1 MTKSRILIVEDE
13 MVVQMHL
20 QRIVGSLGH
29 EVIGTAAS
37 TSQALA
43 AAELEPPDLVLM
55 DIHLTDGS
63 DGVDAARQLC
73 DRWGSAVVFLTAY
86 ADRETVERSAPVGA
100 AGYLVKPFTAD
111 QVGAAIATALAS
123 RERVRRTRTRDRSLA
138 SALVSL
144 GDAIF
149 VTDAAGKIEFA
160 NPKASDLTGW
170 PADEACGRDL
180 LDVVKLASQRDGQL
194 LRAAVTKALGGERT
208 DSISNLDLVTRQG
221 GERAFDIG
229 IEPFRD
235 EDQSQVGLIA
245 MLRSRE
251 VRSETPRPPPG
262 TLRQRFGDHTRLLV
276 YSHDTLGLGHL
287 RRSLVLLRKLCADH
301 PGLSAL
307 LVTGSP
313 MAHRYPLPAGSD
325 YVKLPA
331 ILKTSPEQYEA
342 RSLSLPRSDIRT
354 LRGNLIL
361 RTVRDYDPN
370 VLLVDHSPL
379 GSSQEML
386 PSLEWLNDRG
396 GCTRI
401 LGLRDIIDEPSAVID
416 TWKANGIYGV
426 LTNLYDHVVV
436 YGSREVYDPIEQ
448 YRFPEEVAART
459 RFVHYVCDHAETE
472 ASEGA
477 APGGPPIVAVSI
489 GGGDGGGDTVVGPF
503 LEMMRVHRNEID
515 FRAEILTGP
524 LLPTALEERFREKAR
539 DLPVTLRGFVPSVAS
554 LYRSADVVVST
565 AGYNTVGD
573 QLAHAR
579 KAILVPRVLYR
590 QEQMIRARRM
600 EELGLATCL
609 GPADVTP
616 DSLFEAVQR
625 ARSDP
630 GEPLVRARA
639 LGSPPLDG
647 ALCFSKF
654 CGALLVHER

>member
-1 MTKSRILIVEDE
+1 MTKSSILIVEDE
-13 MVVQMHL
+13 LVVQMHL
-20 QRIVGSLGH
+20 RRIVDSLGH

-37 TSQALA
+37 TSEALA
-43 AAELEPPDLVLM
+43 AAELKPPDLVLM
-55 DIHLTDGS
+55 DIHLADGS

-73 DRWGSAVVFLTAY
+73 DRWDSAVVFLTAY
-86 ADRETVERSAPVGA
+86 ADRETVERSSPVGA

-123 RERVRRTRTRDRSLA
+123 RERVRRTGARDRSLA
-138 SALVSL
+138 SALVSM

-149 VTDAAGKIEFA
+149 VTDETGRIEFA

-170 PADEACGRDL
+170 PANEACGRDL
-180 LDVVKLASQRDGQL
+180 LEVVKPASQRDGQL
-194 LRAAVTKALGGERT
+194 VRAAVTKALSGERT

-221 GERAFDIG
+221 DERSVDLG
-229 IEPFRD
+229 IEPVRN
-235 EDQSQVGLIA
+235 EDQSKVGLIA

-251 VRSETPRPPPG
+251 VRPEATRPPPA
-262 TLRQRFGDHTRLLV
+262 TKHQRFGDRTRLLM

-287 RRSLVLLRKLCADH
+287 RRSLGLLRVLCADH

-331 ILKTSPEQYEA
+331 IRKTSPEQYEA
-342 RSLSLPRSDIRT
+342 RSLSLPGSDIRT
-354 LRGNLIL
+354 LRSNLIL

-379 GSSQEML
+379 GSSKEML

-401 LGLRDIIDEPSAVID
+401 LGLRDIIDEPSDVME
-416 TWKANGIYGV
+416 TWKSSGV
-426 LTNLYDHVVV
+426 YDALTNLYDHVVV
-436 YGSREVYDPIEQ
+436 YGSREVYDPVEQ
-448 YRFPEEVAART
+448 YRFPEEVAAKT
-459 RFVHYVCDHAETE
+459 HFVHYVCDRTE
-472 ASEGA
+472 ADGSEGA
-477 APGGPPIVAVSI
+477 AAGGPPVVAVSI

-503 LEMMRVHRNEID
+503 LEMMRAHRAEID

-524 LLPTALEERFREKAR
+524 LLPVPLEQRFREMAR
-539 DLPVTLRGFVPSVAS
+539 DLPVTLRGFVPSVAA

-565 AGYNTVGD
+565 AGYNTVAD

-600 EELGLATCL
+600 EELGLSTCL
-609 GPADVTP
+609 RPEDVTP

-625 ARSDP
+625 TRRDP
-630 GEPLVRARA
+630 DEPLLRARA
-639 LGSPPLDG
+639 RGFPPLDG
-647 ALCFSKF
+647 AECFSKF
-654 CGALLVHER
+654 CGALLVHGR